1 MRYSEEIYNRVFPR
15 EDETQTIVDSAVEV
29 PLNGDTAFDN
39 DSTEDETTDD
49 TVESDSELE

>member
-1 MRYSEEIYNRVFPR
+1 MKLHVKK
-15 EDETQTIVDSAVEV
+15 
-29 PLNGDTAFDN
+29 GDTVKVIAGDTVIDN

>member
-1 MRYSEEIYNRVFPR
+1 MRYSEEIYNKVFPR
-15 EDETQTIVDSAVEV
+15 EDEILTDTDSAVEV
-29 PLNGDTAFDN
+29 PLNGDTAIDN